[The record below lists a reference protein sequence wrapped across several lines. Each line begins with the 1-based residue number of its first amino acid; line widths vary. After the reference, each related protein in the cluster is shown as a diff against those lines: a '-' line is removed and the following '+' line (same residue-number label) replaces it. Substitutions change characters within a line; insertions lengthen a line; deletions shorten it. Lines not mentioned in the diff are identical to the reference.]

1 MVLVVLLLG
10 SSVMIPVANLA
21 AAVSFVTTG
30 LLPALPALPPPGP
43 EPPARPDATGGAKS
57 AGAP

>member
-1 MVLVVLLLG
+1 
-10 SSVMIPVANLA
+10 MIPVANLA